1 MPHVFHVVS
10 RFFQEYQ
17 MGSWVLALMV
27 AVTGNGGDTE
37 SSYAKAYHRAQEESK
52 PLVVLVGADW
62 CHACRIMKADTID
75 PMKKEGLLED
85 VVFTHVDRDAD
96 PELAEKLMGSATTL
110 PQLVV
115 YTKGD
120 TGWKRTAV
128 GGVQSRGRVRDV
140 IRKALETLPLPKR

>member
-1 MPHVFHVVS
+1 MPHVFHVIS
-10 RFFQEYQ
+10 RFFQEDQ
-17 MGSWVLALMV
+17 MGSWVLAVMV
-27 AVTGNGGDTE
+27 AVTGNGGDKE
-37 SSYAKAYHRAQEESK
+37 SSYAKAYHRAQEENK

-62 CHACRIMKADTID
+62 CHACQIMKADTID

-115 YTKGD
+115 YTKVD
-120 TGWKRTAV
+120 SGWKRTAV

-140 IRKALETLPLPKR
+140 IRKALETLPLPRK